1 MRIEEIKETKVV
13 GNRYFAE
20 DGTMFYDRE
29 ECLKYEKSALFVTR
43 SKLKLIAVTDEEE
56 LAIIGCGDNA
66 VEIFDIQ
73 TPEDLDNLEA
83 YVHLVISTR
92 GVRNMDS
99 YFGDSEFGFGG
110 ITLGHEVI
118 VWWSYDKDCFWI
130 YGDGSIDAYVDVIR
144 NRALKVIEKNQPKK
158 EEGNEETD

>member
-20 DGTMFYDRE
+20 DGTMFYEQE
-29 ECLKYEKSALFVTR
+29 ECVKYENSALFVTK

-56 LAIIGCGDNA
+56 LAITGCPDCA

-73 TPEDLDNLEA
+73 TPEDLDNLKA
-83 YVHLVISTR
+83 YLHLVVSIH
-92 GVRNMDS
+92 GGNMS
-99 YFGDSEFGFGG
+99 YCVDSEFGLGG

-118 VWWSYDKDCFWI
+118 VWWTYDKDCFCI

-158 EEGNEETD
+158 EEDNEETN